1 MNRKSTDTARRR
13 WTAAV
18 AVLGIVAGVAAVQT
32 QDSSAVEQF
41 RQGVDVYI
49 VLRQAV
55 VTQIPPPAVSSDVAA
70 IAAAVDRLAEAI
82 RAARPTARAGDIF
95 TPQSS
100 SAIRRRIA
108 AVLERSHGKLAGLL
122 VEIDGEAPPVP
133 ARLFVNGR
141 FDWQYGASMP
151 ADFIAVLP
159 ALPSPL
165 QYRFVDRDLVLVDIE
180 AGLVVDVLPR
190 ALTLKDADEPER

>member
-1 MNRKSTDTARRR
+1 LA
-13 WTAAV
+13 AAV
-18 AVLGIVAGVAAVQT
+18 AVLVIAAGAAAVRT

-41 RQGVDVYI
+41 QQGVDGYI
-49 VLRQAV
+49 ALRGAAA
-55 VTQIPPPAVSSDVAA
+55 TQISPPKVSSDVSS
-70 IAAAVDRLAEAI
+70 ILAAVDRLAEAI

-95 TPQSS
+95 TAQSA
-100 SAIRRRIA
+100 SAIRRRIE
-108 AVLERSHGKLAGLL
+108 AVLERHHGRLANLL
-122 VEIDGEAPPVP
+122 VEIDGEAPPLP

-180 AGLVVDVLPR
+180 ARLVVDVLPS
-190 ALTLKDADEPER
+190 ALTVRQIDGQER

>member
-13 WTAAV
+13 WTAV

-41 RQGVDVYI
+41 QQGVDGYI
-49 VLRQAV
+49 ALRGAAT
-55 VTQIPPPAVSSDVAA
+55 TQISPPVVSSDVSS
-70 IAAAVDRLAEAI
+70 ILAAVDRLAEAI

-95 TPQSS
+95 MAQSA
-100 SAIRRRIA
+100 SAIRRRIE
-108 AVLERSHGKLAGLL
+108 AVLGRHHGKLAGLL
-122 VEIDGEAPPVP
+122 VEIDGEAPPLP

-165 QYRFVDRDLVLVDIE
+165 QYRFVGRDLVLVDIE
-180 AGLVVDVLPR
+180 AGLVVDVLPSV
-190 ALTLKDADEPER
+190 LTVRQIDGQER